1 MSETPSEFAARMGI
15 PLKTFSRKVR
25 HPKCP
30 QNFEAD
36 EGPSGRFIRLRA
48 SPELEAFMRLDLR
61 HFNRFASTLHRFNAS
76 TKAQPV

>member
-36 EGPSGRFIRLRA
+36 EGPSGRFKSLRA
-48 SPELEAFMRLDLR
+48 SRELEHFMRTDPR
-61 HFNRFASTLHRFNAS
+61 KGRRTA
-76 TKAQPV
+76 